1 MDQENNIL
9 IILIHFLALFL
20 SFLAQAVPYFAPPLA
35 QAAKGRG
42 I

>member
-20 SFLAQAVPYFAPPLA
+20 TFARRPSLFFIYFPSHF
-35 QAAKGRG
+35 
-42 I
+42 